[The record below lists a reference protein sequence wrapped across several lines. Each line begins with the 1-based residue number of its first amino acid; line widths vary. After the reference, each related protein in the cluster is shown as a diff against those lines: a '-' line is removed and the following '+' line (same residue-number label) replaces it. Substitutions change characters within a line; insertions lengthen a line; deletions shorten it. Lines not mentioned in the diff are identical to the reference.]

1 MESAAPMEIALIVA
15 VADNGVIGRAGAL
28 PWHLPTD
35 LKRFRARTL
44 GHHVV
49 MGRRTWHSIGR
60 PLPGRTNVVVS
71 RDPTLVV
78 PGATVVASLQAA
90 IDLAAAADERELF
103 VIGGGE
109 LYREALPRADRIY
122 LTRVRA
128 APDGDAFFP
137 TLDPAAWTEVAIER
151 VAPAASAD
159 APAFEIVV
167 LERPRAPQPTT
178 STS

>member
-1 MESAAPMEIALIVA
+1 MEIALIVA
-15 VADNGVIGRAGAL
+15 VADNGVIGRAGTL
-28 PWHLPTD
+28 PWHLPAD
-35 LKRFRARTL
+35 LKRFRSRTL
-44 GHHVV
+44 GHHIV
-49 MGRRTWHSIGR
+49 MGRRTWESIGR

-71 RDPTLVV
+71 RDPTLTL
-78 PGATVVASLQAA
+78 PGCTVVASLQAA
-90 IDLAAAADERELF
+90 IDLAAAAGERELF

-137 TLDPAAWTEVAIER
+137 ALEPGAWVEVVKELAEPAV
-151 VAPAASAD
+151 SGD

-167 LERPRAPQPTT
+167 MERPRAVDPTT
-178 STS
+178 TAS

>member
-1 MESAAPMEIALIVA
+1 MERPMEIALVVA

-28 PWHLPTD
+28 PWHLPGD
-35 LKRFRARTL
+35 LKRFRTRTL

-49 MGRRTWHSIGR
+49 MGRRTWESIGR

-71 RDPTLVV
+71 RDPTLSL
-78 PGATVVASLQAA
+78 PGCTVVASLQAA
-90 IDLAAAADERELF
+90 IELAAAAGERELF

-137 TLDPAAWTEVAIER
+137 ALEPAAWAEVATEL
-151 VAPAASAD
+151 VEPAASAD

-167 LERPRAPQPTT
+167 LERPRAADPTT
-178 STS
+178 PAS